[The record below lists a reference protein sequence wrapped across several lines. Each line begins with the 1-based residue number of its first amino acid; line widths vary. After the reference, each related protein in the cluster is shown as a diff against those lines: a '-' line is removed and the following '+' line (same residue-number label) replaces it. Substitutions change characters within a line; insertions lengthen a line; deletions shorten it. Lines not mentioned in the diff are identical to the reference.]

1 MNEII
6 IEGTVLLGDNAEIYI
21 GDDIENINSLRNIL
35 IDKLTKMFK
44 VDIDEYADSLY
55 IENAYVS
62 LFVADK
68 KMSFEKMK
76 ESKVLED
83 LGLNFEIDYYGWS
96 EWTIDYL
103 YIDEL
108 RVGNHNLIDILRNFE
123 RKYIALV
130 IQQVK

>member
-21 GDDIENINSLRNIL
+21 GDDIENIDSLRNIL

-44 VDIDEYADSLY
+44 IDIDEYADSLH

-68 KMSFEKMK
+68 KNVF
-76 ESKVLED
+76 
-83 LGLNFEIDYYGWS
+83 
-96 EWTIDYL
+96 
-103 YIDEL
+103 
-108 RVGNHNLIDILRNFE
+108 
-123 RKYIALV
+123 
-130 IQQVK
+130 

>member
-21 GDDIENINSLRNIL
+21 GDDIKYIDSLRNIL

-44 VDIDEYADSLY
+44 VDIDEYADSVY
-55 IENAYVS
+55 IKDAYVS

-83 LGLNFEIDYYGWS
+83 LGLNFEIDYYRWS

-108 RVGNHNLIDILRNFE
+108 RVGNHNLIDILRSFE

>member
-21 GDDIENINSLRNIL
+21 GDDIKYIDSLRNIL

-44 VDIDEYADSLY
+44 IDIDEYADSVY
-55 IENAYVS
+55 IKDAYVS
-62 LFVADK
+62 LSVADK

-130 IQQVK
+130 IRQVK

>member
-1 MNEII
+1 
-6 IEGTVLLGDNAEIYI
+6 
-21 GDDIENINSLRNIL
+21 
-35 IDKLTKMFK
+35 
-44 VDIDEYADSLY
+44 
-55 IENAYVS
+55 
-62 LFVADK
+62 
-68 KMSFEKMK
+68 MSFEKMK

>member
-21 GDDIENINSLRNIL
+21 GDDIKYIDSLRNIL

-44 VDIDEYADSLY
+44 VDIDEYADSVY
-55 IENAYVS
+55 IKDAYVS
-62 LFVADK
+62 LFIADK

-130 IQQVK
+130 IRQVK